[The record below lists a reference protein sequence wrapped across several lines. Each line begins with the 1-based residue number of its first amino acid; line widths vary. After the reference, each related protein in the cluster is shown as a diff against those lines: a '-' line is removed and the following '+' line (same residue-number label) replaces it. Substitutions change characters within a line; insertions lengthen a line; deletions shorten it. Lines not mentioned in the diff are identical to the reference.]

1 MRTSVIKNPPRT
13 NPISD
18 ALLMKSIRV
27 NILGRDYALRV
38 RDETEEQTRELARF
52 VEARMRRFKEA
63 HPEQAELTTAVITAL
78 TLAEEL
84 HDVREQREENQQ
96 ALNAELR
103 SLADHLASALPD
115 RGESD
120 AEPVAPAAAK
130 HDDA

>member
-1 MRTSVIKNPPRT
+1 
-13 NPISD
+13 
-18 ALLMKSIRV
+18 MKSIRV

-52 VEARMRRFKEA
+52 VEDRMRRFKEA